1 MFDYNKYQQIILD
14 NIDLKKLDYNYNRIN
29 RSYTYFGLKED
40 FYLKSKILNSLNS
53 ETGFYEY
60 DNENNITKDV
70 VYESILTMI
79 NDTLNKI
86 DSME

>member
-1 MFDYNKYQQIILD
+1 M
-14 NIDLKKLDYNYNRIN
+14 
-29 RSYTYFGLKED
+29 
-40 FYLKSKILNSLNS
+40 KSKILNSLNS

-86 DSME
+86 DSMESELIRIINFKN